1 MKRVK
6 SLVFHSLVFSA
17 AETFRE
23 HLVSTIT
30 DFGFDE
36 RIGYGLSVSVFSEG
50 ILSVKVV
57 KRTSTF
63 INDFDNLEN
72 QFIRKQIFVFSEFF
86 FSIDLNINV
95 LYVLGG
101 MTHMNCVKY
110 LFRTIFVDGYE
121 LIPVDLTVSNFYKLI
136 TDKQLNAKIDHVT
149 INHFNFNNE
158 LIGRFS
164 GSVLNN
170 TIGPSLIASY
180 KSDIV
185 KLSFLIHINEN
196 ESFTLQIFPNGV
208 LKFLADTEDFDF
220 ILDYLKQLIFKT
232 NG

>member
-1 MKRVK
+1 M
-6 SLVFHSLVFSA
+6 VFHSLVFSDV
-17 AETFRE
+17 ETFRK
-23 HLVSTIT
+23 HLVSTINN
-30 DFGFDE
+30 FGFDE
-36 RIGYGLSVSVFSEG
+36 RLGYGLSISDFSED

-57 KRTSTF
+57 KRTSTY
-63 INDFDNLEN
+63 INDFDNVQN
-72 QFIRKQIFVFSEFF
+72 QFVRKQIFVFSEFF
-86 FSIDLNINV
+86 FSIDLNINL

-101 MTHMNCVKY
+101 MSHMNCVKY
-110 LFRTIFVDGYE
+110 LFRTIFIDGYE
-121 LIPVDLTVSNFYKLI
+121 LKPVDLTVSNFYKLI
-136 TDKQLNAKIDHVT
+136 IEKQLNAKIDHVT

-170 TIGPSLIASY
+170 TIGPSLIESY

-185 KLSFLIHINEN
+185 KLSFLIQINEN

-208 LKFLADTEDFDF
+208 LKFLSDTEDFDF
-220 ILDYLKQLIFKT
+220 ILDYLKQLIFKK

>member
-1 MKRVK
+1 M
-6 SLVFHSLVFSA
+6 VFHSLSFSDT
-17 AETFRE
+17 ETFRE
-23 HLVSTIT
+23 HLVSTIS
-30 DFGFDE
+30 DFGFNE
-36 RIGYGLSVSVFSEG
+36 RLGYGLSISDLSDD

-63 INDFDNLEN
+63 INDFDNVEN
-72 QFIRKQIFVFSEFF
+72 QFVRKQIFVFSEFF

-121 LIPVDLTVSNFYKLI
+121 LKPVDLTVANFYKLI
-136 TDKQLNAKIDHVT
+136 IEKQLNAKIDHVT

-170 TIGPSLIASY
+170 TIGPSLIETY

-185 KLSFLIHINEN
+185 KLSFLIQINEHEN
-196 ESFTLQIFPNGV
+196 FTLQIFPNGV
-208 LKFLADTEDFDF
+208 LKFLSDTEDFDF
-220 ILDYLKQLIFKT
+220 ILDYLKQLIFKR